1 MARKK
6 SEDRHL
12 GRRIEFYMPEREFA
26 DMIAGMAATHET
38 NKSMF
43 IRSAVKSFCDY
54 LKQSFCDCLTPKK
67 ENAK

>member
-1 MARKK
+1 MNGQRKK
-6 SEDRHL
+6 KNEDRHL
-12 GRRIEFYMPEREFA
+12 GRRIEFYMPEAEF
-26 DMIAGMAATHET
+26 DGMVEGMATINET

-54 LKQSFCDCLTPKK
+54 LKQKK